1 MKNALAIATCLALAS
16 CGGAAVETQQ
26 ASSTPAAAAAPLT
39 TREVLAIF
47 ARSCAGCHRHEGG
60 DPAAVENGAYF
71 DTEAD
76 IRRLMSSYG
85 VGIAQSGLMS
95 MLSTLERDGELRIGT
110 ARALMPPEGSAQPP
124 ISRVEARQIRDWQL
138 TTH

>member
-1 MKNALAIATCLALAS
+1 VKHALAMATCCVIAS
-16 CGGAAVETQQ
+16 CGGRPPETHDTVPTPVAAT
-26 ASSTPAAAAAPLT
+26 ALT
-39 TREVLAIF
+39 TPEVLAIF
-47 ARSCAGCHRHEGG
+47 ERSCAGCHRHEGG
-60 DPAAVENGAYF
+60 DPAAVEHGAYF

-95 MLSTLERDGELRIGT
+95 MLATLERDGELRIGT
-110 ARALMPPEGSAQPP
+110 ARELMPPEGSAQPP

-138 TTH
+138 AAH